1 MEGFSLPSTVLTKG
15 QFELFIP
22 TLAGTSVS
30 EGPKEAAP
38 TLSLSVFFSP
48 FPRHIQNQSSMVL
61 LFLGVA

>member
-22 TLAGTSVS
+22 TLASVS